1 MLEIHSEIMYSLNV
15 RHNNANFVGLIVSI
29 HQNNWNCTFHMN
41 TRMISQFKC
50 LLLIETYTRVYLNEY
65 CVFRYSYNQINMK
78 ITYLFLLV
86 SMNYNKELFQRKDK
100 KFTKP

>member
-78 ITYLFLLV
+78 ITYLVLLL
-86 SMNYNKELFQRKDK
+86 SMNYDKELFQ
-100 KFTKP
+100 